1 MTVQSQQATMPMV
14 LVFEDDPGG
23 DPLHINMPVPHPV
36 PHLDTQPFPMAIAES
51 APQPDSAG
59 PGTEAFRYWVAA
71 DSLSRASQTWGP
83 LVPTGTKW
91 HPQVGRALTAHLN
104 AGDDLNAFY
113 DRKGLWFFRRTVAG
127 VNVAACESNEVVQH
141 EAGHAVL
148 DALRPQLFNMAS
160 AETAALHE
168 AFGDI
173 SALLGSLQLE
183 SLRIAVLAE
192 TQSDLE
198 LSSRVSRMAEQL
210 GWAIRQGHPNAV
222 DPDCL
227 RNLANSFFY
236 RDPVLLSPNEPASR
250 LSSEPHSFSRVFSG
264 AFLKIVAGIFRQ
276 QDLQDQAGLGRAAEI
291 AGQLLVD
298 AVVAAPVVSAY
309 YAQIAAHMIAADH
322 RRNGGMYGQS
332 LRSAFIR
339 HGILSLEAAA
349 SVTEPEVARRGAG
362 IAEVTPGGG
371 DDQGLTPVT
380 VQGATYGVTQPLT
393 LSAPAQERRFGVAGS
408 DPAGGSVRP
417 SDPERVATS
426 YLEDLFRRGRVHVPT
441 EHRSATSFV
450 DDSPSRL
457 KTHEITRSTT
467 GEGLALVR
475 RCFD

>member
-1 MTVQSQQATMPMV
+1 MTVQQPQAMIPTV
-14 LVFEDDPGG
+14 LVYEGDPGFP
-23 DPLHINMPVPHPV
+23 PLVNMPVPHPV
-36 PHLDTQPFPMAIAES
+36 PQLDTQPFPTAIAE
-51 APQPDSAG
+51 ATPQPDGAG

-71 DSLSRASQTWGP
+71 DALSRAARTWGP
-83 LVPTGTKW
+83 LVPTGTQW
-91 HPQVGRALTAHLN
+91 HPTVGRALNAHLD
-104 AGDDLNAFY
+104 AGIDLNAFY
-113 DRKGLWFFRRTVAG
+113 DRKGLWFFRRTVLG
-127 VNVAACESNEVVQH
+127 VTVAACESSEVVEH
-141 EAGHAVL
+141 ETGHAIL
-148 DALRPQLFNMAS
+148 DALRPQLFNAAS
-160 AETAALHE
+160 AEAAALHE

-173 SALLGSLQLE
+173 SALLSSLGLE

-192 TQSDLE
+192 TQGDLE

-227 RNLANSFFY
+227 RNMANSFFY
-236 RDPVLLSPNEPASR
+236 RDPVELPPTGPANT

-276 QDLQDQAGLGRAAEI
+276 QDLQDQAGLARSAEI

-309 YAQIAAHMIAADH
+309 YAQVAGHMIAADQ
-322 RRNGGMYGQS
+322 RRNGGKYGQS

-349 SVTEPEVARRGAG
+349 SVTEPEVARRSAQ
-362 IAEVTPGGG
+362 IAEAMPGGG
-371 DDQGLTPVT
+371 DDEGLTAVT
-380 VQGATYGVTQPLT
+380 IQGAAYGVTLPLT
-393 LSAPAQERRFGVAGS
+393 LSAPAEERRFGIAGS
-408 DPAGGSVRP
+408 DPAGGSLRP
-417 SDPERVATS
+417 ADPERVATS
-426 YLEDLFRRGRVHVPT
+426 FLEDLFRQGRVHVPE
-441 EHRSATSFV
+441 EHRSAATFV
-450 DDSPSRL
+450 DDRPSRL

-467 GEGLALVR
+467 GEGLALIR

>member
-1 MTVQSQQATMPMV
+1 MTVQPQQATMPTV

-36 PHLDTQPFPMAIAES
+36 PQLDTQPFPTAIAET
-51 APQPDSAG
+51 APQPNGAG
-59 PGTEAFRYWVAA
+59 PGTEPFRYWVAA
-71 DSLSRASQTWGP
+71 DSLSRAGQTWGP
-83 LVPTGTKW
+83 LVPAGTKW

-113 DRKGLWFFRRTVAG
+113 DRKGVWFFRSTVAG
-127 VNVAACESNEVVQH
+127 VNVAACESNEVVLH
-141 EAGHAVL
+141 ETGHAIL

-173 SALLGSLQLE
+173 SALLGSLHLE

-192 TQSDLE
+192 THGNLE

-210 GWAIRQGHPNAV
+210 GWAIRQGAPNAV

-227 RNLANSFFY
+227 RNMANNFFY
-236 RDPVLLSPNEPASR
+236 RDPVLLHPNEPASM

-276 QDLQDQAGLGRAAEI
+276 QDLQDHAGLGRAAEI

-309 YAQIAAHMIAADH
+309 YAQVAGHMIAADQ

-349 SVTEPEVARRGAG
+349 SVTEPEVARRNTA
-362 IAEVTPGGG
+362 IAEATPGGG
-371 DDQGLTPVT
+371 DDESLMPITIQGTM
-380 VQGATYGVTQPLT
+380 YGITQPLT
-393 LSAPAQERRFGVAGS
+393 LFAPAQERRFGIAGS
-408 DPAGGSVRP
+408 DPAGGTVRP

-426 YLEDLFRRGRVHVPT
+426 FLEDLFRRGRVQVPA
-441 EHRSATSFV
+441 EHRSAISFA
-450 DDSPSRL
+450 DDNPSRL
-457 KTHEITRSTT
+457 KTHEITRSAT
-467 GEGLALVR
+467 GEGLALIR

>member
-1 MTVQSQQATMPMV
+1 MTVQPQQATVPTV
-14 LVFEDDPGG
+14 LVYEDDPGF
-23 DPLHINMPVPHPV
+23 PPQVNMPVPHPV
-36 PHLDTQPFPMAIAES
+36 PQLDTQPFPTAIAEA
-51 APQPDSAG
+51 APHPNGAG

-71 DSLSRASQTWGP
+71 DSLSRASKTWGP
-83 LVPTGTKW
+83 LVPTGTQW

-113 DRKGLWFFRRTVAG
+113 DRRGLWFFRRTVAG
-127 VNVAACESNEVVQH
+127 VTVAACESNEVVQH
-141 EAGHAVL
+141 EEGHAVL
-148 DALRPQLFNMAS
+148 DALRPQLFNTAS

-173 SALLGSLQLE
+173 SALLSSLALE

-192 TQSDLE
+192 TQGDLE

-210 GWAIRQGHPNAV
+210 GWAIRQGHPDAV
-222 DPDCL
+222 DRDCL
-227 RNLANSFFY
+227 RNLSNNFFY
-236 RDPVLLSPNEPASR
+236 RDPVLLSPNEPASM

-276 QDLQDQAGLGRAAEI
+276 QDLQDQAGLARAAEI

-309 YAQIAAHMIAADH
+309 YAQVAGHMIAADQ
-322 RRNGGMYGQS
+322 RRYGGTYGQS

-362 IAEVTPGGG
+362 ITEATPGGG
-371 DDQGLTPVT
+371 DDEGLTAVT
-380 VQGATYGVTQPLT
+380 IHGATYGVTQPLT
-393 LSAPAQERRFGVAGS
+393 LSAPSQERRFGIAGS

-417 SDPERVATS
+417 SDPEHVATS
-426 YLEDLFRRGRVHVPT
+426 YLEDLFRRGRVDVPE
-441 EHRSATSFV
+441 EHRTDIAFT
-450 DDSPSRL
+450 DLSPSRL
-457 KTHEITRSTT
+457 KTHEITRSAT

>member
-1 MTVQSQQATMPMV
+1 MTVQPQQATMPTV

-36 PHLDTQPFPMAIAES
+36 PQLDAQPFPTAIAET
-51 APQPDSAG
+51 APQPNGAG
-59 PGTEAFRYWVAA
+59 PGTEPFRYWVAA
-71 DSLSRASQTWGP
+71 DSLSRAGQTWGP
-83 LVPTGTKW
+83 LVPAGTKW
-91 HPQVGRALTAHLN
+91 HPKVGRALTAHLN

-113 DRKGLWFFRRTVAG
+113 DRKGVWFFRSTVAG
-127 VNVAACESNEVVQH
+127 VNVAACESNEVVLH
-141 EAGHAVL
+141 ETGHAVL

-173 SALLGSLQLE
+173 SALLGSLRLE

-192 TQSDLE
+192 THGNLE

-210 GWAIRQGHPNAV
+210 GWAIRQGAPNAV

-227 RNLANSFFY
+227 RNMANNFFY
-236 RDPVLLSPNEPASR
+236 RDPVLLHPNEPASM

-276 QDLQDQAGLGRAAEI
+276 QDLQDHAGLGRAAEI

-309 YAQIAAHMIAADH
+309 YAQVAGHMIAADQ

-349 SVTEPEVARRGAG
+349 SITEPEVARRNAA
-362 IAEVTPGGG
+362 IAEATPGGG
-371 DDQGLTPVT
+371 DEESLMPITI
-380 VQGATYGVTQPLT
+380 QGAMYGITQPLT
-393 LSAPAQERRFGVAGS
+393 LFAPAQERRFGIAGS
-408 DPAGGSVRP
+408 DPAGGTVRP

-426 YLEDLFRRGRVHVPT
+426 FLEDLFRRGRVQVPA
-441 EHRSATSFV
+441 EHRSAASFA
-450 DDSPSRL
+450 DDNPSRL
-457 KTHEITRSTT
+457 KTHEITRSAT
-467 GEGLALVR
+467 GEGLALIR

>member
-1 MTVQSQQATMPMV
+1 
-14 LVFEDDPGG
+14 
-23 DPLHINMPVPHPV
+23 
-36 PHLDTQPFPMAIAES
+36 MA
-51 APQPDSAG
+51 
-59 PGTEAFRYWVAA
+59 
-71 DSLSRASQTWGP
+71 
-83 LVPTGTKW
+83 
-91 HPQVGRALTAHLN
+91 GRALTAHLD
-104 AGDDLNAFY
+104 AGNDLNAFY
-113 DRKGLWFFRRTVAG
+113 DRKGLWFFRSTVAG
-127 VNVAACESNEVVQH
+127 VTVAACESPEVVAH
-141 EAGHAVL
+141 ETGHAIL
-148 DALRPQLFNMAS
+148 DALRPRLFNAAS

-173 SALLGSLQLE
+173 SALLTSIQLE
-183 SLRIAVLAE
+183 PLRIAVLAE

-210 GWAIRQGHPNAV
+210 GAAIRQGHPNAV

-227 RNLANSFFY
+227 RNLSNSFFY
-236 RDPVLLSPNEPASR
+236 RDPVELPPNGPANM

-264 AFLKIVAGIFRQ
+264 AFLKVVAGIFRQ
-276 QDLQDQAGLGRAAEI
+276 QDLQDQAGLAFAAET

-309 YAQIAAHMIAADH
+309 YAQVAGHMIAADQ
-322 RRNGGMYGQS
+322 RRNGGKYGPS

-349 SVTEPEVARRGAG
+349 SITEPEVARKAAG
-362 IAEVTPGGG
+362 IAEATPGGA
-371 DDQGLTPVT
+371 DDEGLTAVT
-380 VQGATYGVTQPLT
+380 IHGAAYGLTQPFT
-393 LSAPAQERRFGVAGS
+393 LSAPAQERRFGIAGS

-417 SDPERVATS
+417 ADPERVATS
-426 YLEDLFRRGRVHVPT
+426 YLEDLFRRGRVAVP
-441 EHRSATSFV
+441 EEYRSATAFV

>member
-1 MTVQSQQATMPMV
+1 
-14 LVFEDDPGG
+14 
-23 DPLHINMPVPHPV
+23 
-36 PHLDTQPFPMAIAES
+36 MA
-51 APQPDSAG
+51 
-59 PGTEAFRYWVAA
+59 
-71 DSLSRASQTWGP
+71 
-83 LVPTGTKW
+83 
-91 HPQVGRALTAHLN
+91 GRALTAHLD
-104 AGDDLNAFY
+104 AGNDLNAFY
-113 DRKGLWFFRRTVAG
+113 DRKGLWFFRSTVAG
-127 VNVAACESNEVVQH
+127 VTVAACESPEVVAH
-141 EAGHAVL
+141 ETGHAIL
-148 DALRPQLFNMAS
+148 DALRPRLFNAAS

-173 SALLGSLQLE
+173 SALLTSIQLE
-183 SLRIAVLAE
+183 PLRIAVLAE

-210 GWAIRQGHPNAV
+210 GAAIRQGHPNAV

-227 RNLANSFFY
+227 RNLSNSFFY
-236 RDPVLLSPNEPASR
+236 RDPVELPPNGPANM

-264 AFLKIVAGIFRQ
+264 AFLKVVAGIFRQ
-276 QDLQDQAGLGRAAEI
+276 QDLQDQAGLAFAAET

-309 YAQIAAHMIAADH
+309 YAQVAGHMIAADQ
-322 RRNGGMYGQS
+322 RRNDGKYGPS

-349 SVTEPEVARRGAG
+349 SITEPEVARKAAG
-362 IAEVTPGGG
+362 IAEATPGGA
-371 DDQGLTPVT
+371 DDEGLTAVT
-380 VQGATYGVTQPLT
+380 IQGAAYGLTQPFT
-393 LSAPAQERRFGVAGS
+393 LSAPAQERRFGIAGS

-417 SDPERVATS
+417 ADPERVATS
-426 YLEDLFRRGRVHVPT
+426 YLEDLFRRGRVAVP
-441 EHRSATSFV
+441 EEYRSATAFV

>member
-1 MTVQSQQATMPMV
+1 MTVQQQAMIPTV
-14 LVFEDDPGG
+14 LVYEDDPGF
-23 DPLHINMPVPHPV
+23 PPRVNMPVPHPV
-36 PHLDTQPFPMAIAES
+36 PQLDTQPFPTAIAET

-71 DSLSRASQTWGP
+71 DALSRASQTWGP
-83 LVPTGTKW
+83 LVPTGTQW
-91 HPQVGRALTAHLN
+91 HPRVGRALTAHLN
-104 AGDDLNAFY
+104 AGNDLNAFY
-113 DRKGLWFFRRTVAG
+113 DRRGLWFFRSTVTGVTVAT
-127 VNVAACESNEVVQH
+127 CESNEIVEH
-141 EAGHAVL
+141 ETGHAIL
-148 DALRPQLFNMAS
+148 DALRPQLFNAAS
-160 AETAALHE
+160 AEAAALHE

-183 SLRIAVLAE
+183 SLRTLVLAE
-192 TQSDLE
+192 TQGNLE

-222 DPDCL
+222 EPDCL
-227 RNLANSFFY
+227 RNLSNSLFY
-236 RDPVLLSPNEPASR
+236 SDPVHLPPNGPATM

-264 AFLKIVAGIFRQ
+264 AFLKVVAGIFRQ
-276 QDLQDQAGLGRAAEI
+276 QDLQDHAGLARAGEI

-309 YAQIAAHMIAADH
+309 YAQVAGHMIAADQ
-322 RRNGGMYGQS
+322 RRNGGKYSQS

-362 IAEVTPGGG
+362 IAEATPGGG
-371 DDQGLTPVT
+371 DDDGLTAVT
-380 VQGATYGVTQPLT
+380 IHGSTYGVTQSLT
-393 LSAPAQERRFGVAGS
+393 LSAPAEERRFGIAGS

-417 SDPERVATS
+417 ADPERVATS
-426 YLEDLFRRGRVHVPT
+426 YLEDLLRRGRVQVPE
-441 EHRSATSFV
+441 EHRTGAAFV
-450 DDSPSRL
+450 DDDPSRL
-457 KTHEITRSTT
+457 KTHEITRSET
-467 GEGLALVR
+467 GEGLALIR

>member
-1 MTVQSQQATMPMV
+1 MTVQPQQATMPTV

-36 PHLDTQPFPMAIAES
+36 PQLDTQPFPTAIAET
-51 APQPDSAG
+51 APQPNGAG
-59 PGTEAFRYWVAA
+59 PGTEPFRYWVAA
-71 DSLSRASQTWGP
+71 DSLSRAGQTWGP
-83 LVPTGTKW
+83 LVPAGTKW
-91 HPQVGRALTAHLN
+91 HPKVGRALTAHLN

-113 DRKGLWFFRRTVAG
+113 DRKGVWFFRSTVAG
-127 VNVAACESNEVVQH
+127 VNVAACESNEVVLH
-141 EAGHAVL
+141 ETGHAVL

-173 SALLGSLQLE
+173 SALLGSLHLE

-192 TQSDLE
+192 THGNLE

-210 GWAIRQGHPNAV
+210 GWAIRQGAPNAV

-227 RNLANSFFY
+227 RNMANNFFY
-236 RDPVLLSPNEPASR
+236 RDPVLLHPNEPASM

-276 QDLQDQAGLGRAAEI
+276 QDLQDHAGLGRAAEI

-309 YAQIAAHMIAADH
+309 YAQVAGHMIAADQ

-349 SVTEPEVARRGAG
+349 SITEPEVARRNAA

-371 DDQGLTPVT
+371 DEESLMPITI
-380 VQGATYGVTQPLT
+380 QGAMYGITQPLT
-393 LSAPAQERRFGVAGS
+393 LFAPAQERRFGIAGS
-408 DPAGGSVRP
+408 DPAGGTVRP

-426 YLEDLFRRGRVHVPT
+426 FLEDLFRRGRVEVPA
-441 EHRSATSFV
+441 EHRSAISFA
-450 DDSPSRL
+450 DDNPSRL
-457 KTHEITRSTT
+457 KTHEITRSAT
-467 GEGLALVR
+467 GEGLALIR

>member
-1 MTVQSQQATMPMV
+1 MTVQQQQAAIPTV
-14 LVFEDDPGG
+14 LVYEDDPGF
-23 DPLHINMPVPHPV
+23 PPQVNMPVPHPV
-36 PHLDTQPFPMAIAES
+36 PQLDTQPFPTAIAET

-71 DSLSRASQTWGP
+71 DALSRAAQTWGP
-83 LVPTGTKW
+83 LVPTGTHW
-91 HPQVGRALTAHLN
+91 HPQVGRALTAHLD
-104 AGDDLNAFY
+104 AGNDLNAFY

-127 VNVAACESNEVVQH
+127 VTVASCESNEVVEH
-141 EAGHAVL
+141 ETGHAVL
-148 DALRPQLFNMAS
+148 DALRPQLFNAAS
-160 AETAALHE
+160 AETASLHE

-173 SALLGSLQLE
+173 SALLGSLRLE

-192 TQSDLE
+192 TQGDLE
-198 LSSRVSRMAEQL
+198 LSSRVSRTAEQL

-227 RNLANSFFY
+227 RNLSNSFFY
-236 RDPVLLSPNEPASR
+236 RDPVELPPIGPANT

-276 QDLQDQAGLGRAAEI
+276 QDLQDQAGLARSAEI

-309 YAQIAAHMIAADH
+309 YAQVAGHMIAADQ

-349 SVTEPEVARRGAG
+349 SVTAPEMARRGAG
-362 IAEVTPGGG
+362 IAEATPGGG
-371 DDQGLTPVT
+371 DDEGLTPVT
-380 VQGATYGVTQPLT
+380 VHGSAYGVTQPLT
-393 LSAPAQERRFGVAGS
+393 LAAPAEERRFGIAGS
-408 DPAGGSVRP
+408 APAGGSLRP
-417 SDPERVATS
+417 ADPERVATS
-426 YLEDLFRRGRVHVPT
+426 YLEDLFRQGRVHVPE
-441 EHRSATSFV
+441 EHRSAGAFA
-450 DDSPSRL
+450 DDRPTRL
-457 KTHEITRSTT
+457 KTHEITRSAT

>member
-1 MTVQSQQATMPMV
+1 MTVQQQPATIPTV
-14 LVFEDDPGG
+14 LVYEDDPGF
-23 DPLHINMPVPHPV
+23 PPRVNMPVPHPV
-36 PHLDTQPFPMAIAES
+36 PQLDTQPFPTAIADA
-51 APQPDSAG
+51 APQPDGAG

-71 DSLSRASQTWGP
+71 DALSRAVQTWGP
-83 LVPTGTKW
+83 LVPAGTQW
-91 HPQVGRALTAHLN
+91 HSTVGRALTAHLD
-104 AGDDLNAFY
+104 AGADLNAYY
-113 DRKGLWFFRRTVAG
+113 DRRGLWFFRSTVAG
-127 VNVAACESNEVVQH
+127 VTVAACESPEVVAH
-141 EAGHAVL
+141 ETGHAIL
-148 DALRPQLFNMAS
+148 DALRPQLFNAAS

-173 SALLGSLQLE
+173 SALLTSLRLE
-183 SLRIAVLAE
+183 PLRIAVLAE

-210 GWAIRQGHPNAV
+210 GAAIRRGHPNAV

-227 RNLANSFFY
+227 RNMSNNFFY
-236 RDPVLLSPNEPASR
+236 RDPVHLPPSGPANT

-276 QDLQDQAGLGRAAEI
+276 QDLQDQAGLARAAEI

-309 YAQIAAHMIAADH
+309 YAQVAGHMIAADQ
-322 RRNGGMYGQS
+322 RRNSGRYGS
-332 LRSAFIR
+332 CLRSAFIR
-339 HGILSLEAAA
+339 HGILSLEAATA
-349 SVTEPEVARRGAG
+349 ITEPEMTRRGAG
-362 IAEVTPGGG
+362 MAEAAPGGSEEEV
-371 DDQGLTPVT
+371 LTAVT
-380 VQGATYGVTQPLT
+380 VHGAMYGITQPLT
-393 LSAPAQERRFGVAGS
+393 LSAPAQERRFGIASS

-417 SDPERVATS
+417 ADPEQVATS
-426 YLEDLFRRGRVHVPT
+426 YLEDLLRRGRVHVPE
-441 EHRSATSFV
+441 EHRTAAAFA
-450 DDSPSRL
+450 DGSPSRL